1 MSTDPPTTES
11 SVSKTSGWFA
21 VLPALVTPICIGLS
35 AYLGLQYLIEH
46 NHITHPTVLRYVNGH
61 PVSQLTVGMFFVGVS
76 SLLMIAMNVFAQF
89 SREGQVFLKDL
100 DDPSVTRSN
109 AGNAN
114 VRPQSKTRD
123 NDGPKVGIAKP
134 SSQDQASGGALYPIT
149 DADAAIEHGQALVD
163 MSLSIHHHYL
173 WNRLV
178 NSLHYIYR
186 TGSVAGVE
194 DEMKYLADM
203 DIERQQQRYSLS
215 RILIWATP
223 MLGFLGTVLGI
234 SQALGGISV
243 GPDNDFQQMMN
254 GLQSSLYVAFDT
266 TALALTLSM
275 VMMFCQFLVDRF
287 EVQLLELVDQKTR
300 GEIARHFDLSAAGN
314 GGDGIGATGLQ
325 VLEATRDVVR
335 NQTEIWR
342 SSIQAAQD
350 AWSSTLTQTSD
361 VVRDNLSQA
370 LDTNVENLAHYLGE
384 SIEKADQSIAHRWEQ
399 WQTLLSSNARL
410 MKEHQE
416 SLLSQTNK
424 IQTVVETLDDTT
436 AYKTAMQHQ
445 HNALEATTKMHDVL
459 ARVAN
464 EVSSQSKQL
473 QQQGNKQAELLEK
486 SSDAILKSQACFEER
501 ISSFSMELPLAIP
514 VAEAPQTERRKTK
527 GRKTEGRKTA
537 SKPAADVS
545 FSQSGHSAIT
555 PANQNVRRRNPNKP
569 VMFMPSQAVTE
580 MREKTHVAAQAETA
594 QTETAQ
600 TETDSLRSASPSS
613 IAAVGGPEPQSV
625 NEKKTISIQD
635 LRQRLGIDSGKATTA
650 QDQSPTLL
658 MPQNQRLRN
667 RVRPAAQ
674 DAADRL
680 APVESHQDL
689 ANFARSGSVPSNQ
702 VQRKKAA

>member
-1 MSTDPPTTES
+1 M
-11 SVSKTSGWFA
+11 
-21 VLPALVTPICIGLS
+21 LPALVTPICIGLS
-35 AYLGLQYLIEH
+35 AYLGLQYLIRQD
-46 NHITHPTVLRYVNGH
+46 HITNETVLRYVNGH
-61 PVSQLTVGMFFVGVS
+61 PVSQLTVGMFFVGLA

-89 SREGQVFLKDL
+89 SREGQIFLQDL
-100 DDPSVTRSN
+100 NDPSQSTAKTETANSKSQKDDRPKMGGIKLSTLN
-109 AGNAN
+109 ATDVADGTEGTPSY
-114 VRPQSKTRD
+114 PQLDS
-123 NDGPKVGIAKP
+123 
-134 SSQDQASGGALYPIT
+134 
-149 DADAAIEHGQALVD
+149 DAAVEHGQALVD
-163 MSLSIHHHYL
+163 MSRSVHQHYL

-178 NSLHYIYR
+178 NSLHFIYR
-186 TGSVAGVE
+186 TGSVSGVE

-203 DIERQQQRYSLS
+203 DIERQHQRYSLS

-300 GEIARHFDLSAAGN
+300 GEIARHFDLSAAGA
-314 GGDGIGATGLQ
+314 GTDGLGATGLQ

-342 SSIQAAQD
+342 NSIQAAED

-361 VVRDNLSQA
+361 VVRENLSQA
-370 LDTNVENLAHYLGE
+370 LDVNVENLAHYLGE

-416 SLLSQTNK
+416 SLLSQTEK

-445 HNALEATTKMHDVL
+445 HQALEATTKMHDVL

-473 QQQGNKQAELLEK
+473 QTQGSQQAQLLEK
-486 SSDAILKSQACFEER
+486 SSDAILKSQASFEER
-501 ISSFSMELPLAIP
+501 ISSFSMELPVAIP
-514 VAEAPQTERRKTK
+514 VAKLPKAATQRPPTPT
-527 GRKTEGRKTA
+527 
-537 SKPAADVS
+537 PAADVS
-545 FSQSGHSAIT
+545 FTQDDFTAAPTHQRT
-555 PANQNVRRRNPNKP
+555 RRRNPNKP
-569 VMFMPSQAVTE
+569 VMFMPSEAVTE
-580 MREKTHVAAQAETA
+580 IRQKTRA
-594 QTETAQ
+594 
-600 TETDSLRSASPSS
+600 DLPSGSLSAASPAISPTN
-613 IAAVGGPEPQSV
+613 AADRADVKPV
-625 NEKKTISIQD
+625 ANKKTISIQN
-635 LRQRLGIDSGKATTA
+635 LRQRLGIDPIKTPAA
-650 QDQSPTLL
+650 EDQSPTLL
-658 MPQNQRLRN
+658 MPQAQRLRN
-667 RVRPAAQ
+667 RVRPAAE

-680 APVESHQDL
+680 APVKSASNFSAQAGNGAVSDSNIESVSDVLNYDQPVSL
-689 ANFARSGSVPSNQ
+689 EPNL